1 MSDQSIVIV
10 SGVRTPMGGF
20 QGSLS
25 SISAVDLRAISIR
38 EAVSRAGIP
47 AEAVEEVIMGCVLPA
62 GLKQGPARQASLN
75 AGLPAATGC
84 TTINKLCGSG
94 MKAVMQAH
102 DALKAGSASIMVAG
116 GMESM
121 SNAPYI
127 IEKARSGLRMGHGEI
142 KDHMFFDGLED
153 ARTGR
158 LMGSF
163 AQDTADQNGLTRED
177 MDAYAIESLKRAQAA
192 IESGVLANE
201 IIPVTVKTRK
211 GEVVVKDDEQPLNA
225 NLDKIP
231 TLKPAFKKD
240 GTVTA
245 ANASSI
251 SDGASALVLMTAAE
265 AERRG
270 LKPLARIVGH
280 ATQSQD
286 PSEFTLAPIGAM
298 TNLFNKTGWTAA
310 DVDLFEINEAF
321 AMVTML
327 AMREHGLDH
336 AKVNI
341 YGGACAQGHPVGSTG
356 SRLIVTLINAL
367 QQTGGKRGV
376 ASLCIGGG
384 EATAVAIEL
393 I

>member
-1 MSDQSIVIV
+1 MSEIVIV

-20 QGSLS
+20 QGSLAAL
-25 SISAVDLRAISIR
+25 SAVDLGAVAIR
-38 EAVSRAGIP
+38 EAVSRAGVQP
-47 AEAVEEVIMGCVLPA
+47 EDVQEVIMGCVLPA
-62 GLKQGPARQASLN
+62 GLKQGPARQAALN

-94 MKAVMQAH
+94 MKAVMLAH
-102 DALKAGSASIMVAG
+102 DLLKAGTNQVMVAG

-127 IEKARSGLRMGHGEI
+127 LEKARSGLRMGHAEL
-142 KDHMFFDGLED
+142 KDHMFLDGLED

-163 AQDTADQNGLTRED
+163 AQETADRHGIGREE

-192 IESGVLANE
+192 IANGALE
-201 IIPVTVKTRK
+201 AEVVPVTVATRK
-211 GEVVVKDDEQPLNA
+211 GEVLVKDDEQPLTA
-225 NLDKIP
+225 NMDKIP
-231 TLKPAFKKD
+231 TLKPAFRKD
-240 GTVTA
+240 GTITA

-251 SDGASALVLMTAAE
+251 SDGASALVLMTAEE
-265 AERRG
+265 AARRE

-286 PSEFTLAPIGAM
+286 PSEFTLAPTGALS
-298 TNLFNKTGWTAA
+298 NLFRKIGWSAQ

-356 SRLIVTLINAL
+356 SRIIVTLINAL
-367 QQTGGKRGV
+367 RQTGGKRGV

-384 EATAVAIEL
+384 EATAVAVEL
-393 I
+393 L